1 MPIGIILTVHTALIA
16 HTVRT
21 VLTALTVRTIQVVSK
36 GQVNPNPTTGI
47 VSWAICI
54 FEYDEKLEK
63 IDWDSYCP
71 ICL

>member
-16 HTVRT
+16 HTAH
-21 VLTALTVRTIQVVSK
+21 TALTVRTIQVVSK
-36 GQVNPNPTTGI
+36 EQVNPNPTTGI
-47 VSWAICI
+47 VSWAIYI
-54 FEYDEKLEK
+54 FENDEKLEK